1 MISSLE
7 LCEFIER
14 GGVLC
19 NVEGSTPAEI
29 YRKVVDSLS
38 LPADVD
44 KELVFNE
51 LCEREKV
58 LSTAV
63 GNGIAIPH
71 PRRPIMK
78 TPEAQRI
85 VVCFL
90 KNPINMNA
98 PDSLS
103 VHTMFILLSASSQV
117 HINVLSSLAKLIR
130 KNEFK
135 KLLETKPTLEQ
146 LVTAIKQTEFN

>member
-63 GNGIAIPH
+63 GNGIGIGLA
-71 PRRPIMK
+71 
-78 TPEAQRI
+78 
-85 VVCFL
+85 
-90 KNPINMNA
+90 
-98 PDSLS
+98 
-103 VHTMFILLSASSQV
+103 
-117 HINVLSSLAKLIR
+117 LAKSIIELQNGTITAYNLQSGGACFEIR
-130 KNEFK
+130 LFSH
-135 KLLETKPTLEQ
+135 
-146 LVTAIKQTEFN
+146 